1 MRRVSLLCFAVLA
14 LVCAGSATAA
24 RPKAKASW
32 AQPQIVRVAKA
43 GLLGG
48 DAKAF
53 RPDDALPGAE
63 LEELV
68 LGLAPDAAPETPA
81 ATVTVAGLDARLVR
95 ALGLQDAA
103 YRFYRGAR
111 AAGLSPPKR
120 FGTEAVARLLGLRYN
135 HPAGTDDLELQPDDP
150 VTRAETAFSAARVL
164 ELSEWD
170 TAHVDELS
178 RAFALPELSDWQRRL
193 LSTAVGLIGRPYV
206 WGGTE
211 TGFDCSGFV
220 WRVVKLTSYAGAPSL
235 PGVLRG
241 RTTYQMSG
249 EVPKGKRIPF
259 DALEPADVVFFG
271 AKGKQSRPAQV
282 DHMGLYLGGG
292 WMIHSS
298 RYGVALEP
306 LDRWRERGFAWGRRP
321 LAEAGLEVS

>member
-1 MRRVSLLCFAVLA
+1 MRRLLTACLAVLA
-14 LVCAGSATAA
+14 LAAPATAA
-24 RPKAKASW
+24 QPKAKASW

-48 DAKAF
+48 DAKRF
-53 RPDDALPGAE
+53 RPDDALTGAE

-68 LGLAPDAAPETPA
+68 AGLRPEALPEAPA
-81 ATVTVAGLDARLVR
+81 ATVTLAGLDARLVR

-103 YRFYRGAR
+103 YRFFRGAR

-120 FGTEAVARLLGLRYN
+120 FGTETVARLLGLRFN

-164 ELSEWD
+164 ELSDWE
-170 TAHVDELS
+170 TERVQELS
-178 RAFALPELSDWQRRL
+178 RAFALPALDDWQRRVL
-193 LSTAVGLIGRPYV
+193 QTAVGLIGKPYD

-220 WRVVKLTSYAGAPSL
+220 WRVVKLTPYAGAATL
-235 PGVLRG
+235 PAVLRG

-249 EVPKGKRIPF
+249 EVPKGKRIGF
-259 DALEPADVVFFG
+259 ADLQPADVLFFG
-271 AKGKQSRPAQV
+271 ARGAKSKPAQV
-282 DHMGLYLGGG
+282 DHMGLVLGNG

-306 LDRWRERGFAWGRRP
+306 LDGWRQQGFAWGRRP
-321 LAEAGLEVS
+321 LAEAGLER